1 MYAWR
6 RERHPPHTMT
16 RDADVAD
23 ASDAEYARAMTVLR
37 RRVDAVGDKAT
48 RIRLRAWIRAFE
60 RPERATPLV
69 KNQIKLI
76 KLLSA
81 MLRVGRLD
89 RPFTRAP
96 PEGRLRRFD
105 PDDAVG
111 FDLDAD
117 DDVEVGGDGGGDG
130 GGTRAE
136 TRPTDAE
143 TRMMDAEASAV
154 ASASA
159 RVTEGR
165 MEPTRGARR
174 EDAKSRVETLEA
186 EVKRLRAKT
195 RAQEERIETLTR
207 QLAAERE
214 SRLRPKSAPKKSASP
229 RRASAANAAADPSD
243 FDAYI
248 DTLVAETARFR
259 ATLAGARAR
268 A

>member
-1 MYAWR
+1 
-6 RERHPPHTMT
+6 MT
-16 RDADVAD
+16 RDAADASDVAAD

-48 RIRLRAWIRAFE
+48 RIRCRAWIRAFE
-60 RPERATPLV
+60 RPERPIPLRR
-69 KNQIKLI
+69 NRLKLV

-117 DDVEVGGDGGGDG
+117 DDVEVGGAV
-130 GGTRAE
+130 GGTRAS
-136 TRPTDAE
+136 TSPSAE
-143 TRMMDAEASAV
+143 TRMMDAEATAV

-159 RVTEGR
+159 RVIEGR
-165 MEPTRGARR
+165 METTRGARR
-174 EDAKSRVETLEA
+174 EDAKSRVEALEA

-214 SRLRPKSAPKKSASP
+214 SRSRPKSAPKKSASP

-248 DTLVAETARFR
+248 DALVAETARFR
-259 ATLAGARAR
+259 ATLAGARA
-268 A
+268 